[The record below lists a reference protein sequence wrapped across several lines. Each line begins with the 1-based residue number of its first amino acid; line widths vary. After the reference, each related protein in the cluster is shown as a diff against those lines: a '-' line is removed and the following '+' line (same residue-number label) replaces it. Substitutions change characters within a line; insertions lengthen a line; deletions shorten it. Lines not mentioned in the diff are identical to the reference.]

1 MSKSECSNELEALLD
16 AADAYC
22 KVRTPNLDPASVI
35 VKSEDGNEVDWF
47 MDMCNR
53 LSAARTD
60 ARWQILSIPAIAE
73 PFVETLASTT
83 NAHSLGAVV
92 IPEKQFANHA
102 EAVIQYP
109 GRSMLRYV

>member
-60 ARWQILSIPAIAE
+60 GRWQILSIPAIAE